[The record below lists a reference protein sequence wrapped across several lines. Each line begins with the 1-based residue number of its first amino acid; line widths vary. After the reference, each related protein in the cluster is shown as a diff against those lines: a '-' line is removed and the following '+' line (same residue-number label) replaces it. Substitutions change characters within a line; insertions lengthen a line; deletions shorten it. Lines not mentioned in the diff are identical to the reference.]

1 MGLRGP
7 KPMPSHLRLV
17 TGNAGRRPVN
27 EDEPQFDIEAPE
39 CPEYLSDDA
48 RAEWDVI
55 VPDLVAARLV
65 SKVDRMAVAGYC
77 EAVSLW
83 KRSLLKIQQLADEDP
98 DGQGL
103 VVKGPNGFAM
113 FSQWLNIRNR
123 AYGDMMKAIASL
135 GLSPADRARVKA
147 LDNGQGMLFPDDPM
161 EAMLRAGEKAA
172 K

>member
-1 MGLRGP
+1 MGARGP

-17 TGNAGRRPVN
+17 TGNAGRRPIN
-27 EDEPQFDIEAPE
+27 EDEPQFETEAPE

-48 RAEWDVI
+48 KAEWADI
-55 VPDLVAARLV
+55 VPDLVAARVV
-65 SKVDRMAVAGYC
+65 SKVDRMAVAAYC
-77 EAVSLW
+77 ESVALW
-83 KRSLLKIQQLADEDP
+83 KKALEKTRALASDDP
-98 DGQGL
+98 IGEGL
-103 VVKGPNGFAM
+103 IVRGPNGFAM

-123 AYGDMMKAIASL
+123 AYGDMMKAISSL

-147 LDNGQGMLFPDDPM
+147 LDSGQGRLFQDDPM